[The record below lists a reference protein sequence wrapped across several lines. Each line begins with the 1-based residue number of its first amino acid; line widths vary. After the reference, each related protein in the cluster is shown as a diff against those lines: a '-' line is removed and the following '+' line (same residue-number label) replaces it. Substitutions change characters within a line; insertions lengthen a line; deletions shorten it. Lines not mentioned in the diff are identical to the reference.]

1 MPPQA
6 PFKIPKVIV
15 DSVNTAVLRCIAR
28 EFGINGRE
36 NKKEL
41 EIKRQRWFRDVGTPE
56 FKAAVEQAV
65 RDKDAGFFK
74 RMGRVL
80 SQPPKPLPDPL
91 PSLAKKATVH
101 SALILLWLPGDQ
113 PSAGFCQMS
122 DPLIAKC
129 LHVLLNLGK
138 NGLEPNTVR
147 QTWKRLG
154 LKKVTTGLLT
164 CKSKLPAGARD
175 LPPWGPDELIRPTPT
190 SGTP

>member
-80 SQPPKPLPDPL
+80 SQPPKPLHRV
-91 PSLAKKATVH
+91 LAERTGTEQDH
-101 SALILLWLPGDQ
+101 EI
-113 PSAGFCQMS
+113 
-122 DPLIAKC
+122 
-129 LHVLLNLGK
+129 NGK
-138 NGLEPNTVR
+138 
-147 QTWKRLG
+147 
-154 LKKVTTGLLT
+154 
-164 CKSKLPAGARD
+164 
-175 LPPWGPDELIRPTPT
+175 
-190 SGTP
+190 